1 MRLPPYVRTVSE
13 TRTIRISKH
22 TYARVTRLAA
32 QRHETIDKTVSR
44 AIRALHQDAMAA
56 DLARE
61 LTDDE
66 ESWLGADAE

>member
-13 TRTIRISKH
+13 TRTIRISKR

-32 QRHETIDKTVSR
+32 QRHETIDETVSR

-66 ESWLGADAE
+66 ESWLGADAD